1 MEAVMDNVMT
11 LARDAEGYLKNFTDW
26 TPEWS
31 KQVAAQLNITLTE
44 KHWDVINWLRKK
56 EEEKVALSIR
66 KVGNSGIVDI
76 KQFYQLFPGAPLKNA
91 SKIAGIKKP
100 VSCI

>member
-1 MEAVMDNVMT
+1 MEALVENAQILET
-11 LARDAEGYLKNFTDW
+11 NAEGYLKDYKDW
-26 TPEWS
+26 TPDWAKE
-31 KQVAAQLNITLTE
+31 VAASLNITLGP
-44 KHWDVINWLRKK
+44 KHWEVINWLRKK

-91 SKIAGIKKP
+91 SKISGIKKP

>member
-1 MEAVMDNVMT
+1 MEALVENGII
-11 LARDAEGYLKNFTDW
+11 LATDVEGYLKDFNDW

-31 KQVAAQLNITLTE
+31 NEIAAMLNIKLTD
-44 KHWDVINWLRKK
+44 KHWEVINWLRKK

>member
-1 MEAVMDNVMT
+1 MEALVENAQILET
-11 LARDAEGYLKNFTDW
+11 DAEGYLKDYKDW
-26 TPEWS
+26 TPDWAKE
-31 KQVAAQLNITLTE
+31 VAEDLNINLTA
-44 KHWDVINWLRKK
+44 KHWEVINWLRKK

-76 KQFYQLFPGAPLKNA
+76 KQFYQLFPGAPLKIA
-91 SKIAGIKKP
+91 SKISGIKKP

>member
-1 MEAVMDNVMT
+1 MDALVDNMIA
-11 LARDAEGYLKNFTDW
+11 LDADAEGYLKNYNDW

-31 KQVAAQLNITLTE
+31 KAVAGRLNINLTD
-44 KHWDVINWLRKK
+44 KHWEVINWLRKK

-66 KVGNSGIVDI
+66 KVGNSGVVDI

>member
-1 MEAVMDNVMT
+1 MEALVENGII
-11 LARDAEGYLKNFTDW
+11 LASDAEGYLKNFNDW

-31 KQVAAQLNITLTE
+31 NEVAAKLNINLTE
-44 KHWDVINWLRKK
+44 KHWEVINWLRKK

-66 KVGNSGIVDI
+66 KVGHSGVVDI

>member
-1 MEAVMDNVMT
+1 MET
-11 LARDAEGYLKNFTDW
+11 LIENNQVLITNAEGYLVNYEDW
-26 TPEWS
+26 NPDWAKE
-31 KQVAAQLNITLTE
+31 VAEKLNINLTP
-44 KHWDVINWLRKK
+44 KHWDVIEWLRKK
-56 EEEKVALSIR
+56 EEEKVALNIR

-91 SKIAGIKKP
+91 SKISGIKKP

>member
-1 MEAVMDNVMT
+1 MEAVLDVMS
-11 LARDAEGYLKNFTDW
+11 LPRDAEGYLKNFNDW

-31 KQVAAQLNITLTE
+31 KAVADQLKITLTD
-44 KHWDVINWLRKK
+44 KHWDVVNWLRKK

-66 KVGNSGIVDI
+66 KVGNSGLVDI

>member
-1 MEAVMDNVMT
+1 MEALVENGIILET
-11 LARDAEGYLKNFTDW
+11 NAEGYLKDFNSW
-26 TPEWS
+26 TPDWAKE
-31 KQVAAQLNITLTE
+31 VAESLNITLTS

-66 KVGNSGIVDI
+66 KVGNSGVVDI

>member
-1 MEAVMDNVMT
+1 MEALVENAQILET
-11 LARDAEGYLKNFTDW
+11 DAEGYLKDYNDW
-26 TPEWS
+26 TADWAKEIAS
-31 KQVAAQLNITLTE
+31 GLNINLTD
-44 KHWDVINWLRKK
+44 KHWEVINWLRKK

-76 KQFYQLFPGAPLKNA
+76 RQFYQLFPGAPLKNA

>member
-1 MEAVMDNVMT
+1 MEALVENGII
-11 LARDAEGYLKNFTDW
+11 LATDAEGYLKNFDDW

-31 KQVAAQLNITLTE
+31 NEIAAMLNIKLTD
-44 KHWDVINWLRKK
+44 KHWEVINWLRKK

>member
-1 MEAVMDNVMT
+1 MEALIENAQIPET
-11 LARDAEGYLKNFTDW
+11 NAEGYLKDYTNW
-26 TPEWS
+26 TPNWAKEIAT
-31 KQVAAQLNITLTE
+31 KNNIELTP
-44 KHWDVINWLRKK
+44 KHWELIQWLRKK

-66 KVGNSGIVDI
+66 KIGMSGIVDI
-76 KQFYQLFPGAPLKNA
+76 KQFYQLFPGAPLKLA

>member
-1 MEAVMDNVMT
+1 MET
-11 LARDAEGYLKNFTDW
+11 LVENRQVLTTNAEGYLTNYKDW
-26 TPEWS
+26 TPDWANE
-31 KQVAAQLNITLTE
+31 VAGKLNMTLTP
-44 KHWDVINWLRKK
+44 KHWDVIEWLRKK

>member
-1 MEAVMDNVMT
+1 MEALVENGII
-11 LARDAEGYLKNFTDW
+11 LATDAEGYLKDFNDW

-31 KQVAAQLNITLTE
+31 NEIAAMLNIKLTD
-44 KHWDVINWLRKK
+44 KHWEVINWLRKK